1 MDEEKAFDKTQ
12 QPFIINVFSKLGI
25 EENFLSLI
33 KGICENLQPRSY
45 SVVKDGMVFP
55 RNQEK
60 EEDGPLLLLVLNIAL
75 EVL

>member
-45 SVVKDGMVFP
+45 SVVKDGMLFP

-60 EEDGPLLLLVLNIAL
+60 EDGLLLLLVLNIAL

>member
-12 QPFIINVFSKLGI
+12 QPFIINIFSKLGI

-33 KGICENLQPRSY
+33 KGICENLQLRAY
-45 SVVKDGMVFP
+45 SVVKDGMLFP
-55 RNQEK
+55 RNREK
-60 EEDGPLLLLVLNIAL
+60 EDGPLLLLVLNIAL